1 MNRIN
6 LHLSY
11 TRPTRSRP
19 SVIHPPKSTVKRVNE
34 KPNTDELRTMPK
46 TAPPFRELT
55 VKGAAWADVFA
66 KIEDSRRIKSW
77 SWAESK

>member
-6 LHLSY
+6 LRLNY
-11 TRPTRSRP
+11 TRPTRSGP
-19 SVIHPPKSTVKRVNE
+19 SLIHPPESSTRRIND
-34 KPNTDELRTMPK
+34 KPNTDELRTQPK

-55 VKGAAWADVFA
+55 VKGVAWADVFA

-77 SWAESK
+77 AFGSK

>member
-11 TRPTRSRP
+11 TRPTRSGP
-19 SVIHPPKSTVKRVNE
+19 SVIHPPAPNVKRVNE
-34 KPNTDELRTMPK
+34 KPNTDELHTTPK

-55 VKGAAWADVFA
+55 VKGTAWADVFA

-77 SWAESK
+77 SWEVEK